1 MTNPTTYTTSS
12 VSGSSSHHY
21 NSEPRYKADPV
32 AEYARILYEHTR
44 QQMDNAAQQ
53 QQEKATS
60 RDVPRHR
67 QHNHMTQDNRATARV

>member
-12 VSGSSSHHY
+12 SSSHRY

-53 QQEKATS
+53 QQEKVTS

-67 QHNHMTQDNRATARV
+67 QHSHMTQDNRATARV

>member
-12 VSGSSSHHY
+12 SSSSY

-44 QQMDNAAQQ
+44 QQMDNAALQ

-60 RDVPRHR
+60 RDIPRHH
-67 QHNHMTQDNRATARV
+67 QHNHLDNSRATARV